1 MLPDMPI
8 IPSSPEIEFI
18 PGELRRS
25 SRPASS
31 KSAARNTCAT
41 PRGASFPSSLVK
53 PADKLED
60 EMVRKV
66 FAFALDLSAQIARF
80 KDHTYA
86 DLNGFQQLHEQD
98 YGSRAGG
105 AKGNVTFQTVDGL
118 MQIKLQVADVIEFG
132 SQLQQAKALID
143 ECLLEWGSDARP
155 EIRAVITSAF
165 SVEKEGQINK
175 ANLFLLL
182 KLDIGDERWT
192 RAMTA
197 IRDAIRVTGTKE
209 YVRFYQ
215 RRRPQD
221 RFETVT
227 IDLAAA

>member
-1 MLPDMPI
+1 MSENAPI
-8 IPSSPEIEFI
+8 QPVV
-18 PGELRRS
+18 
-25 SRPASS
+25 PAGIIDVGGQPHMRDA
-31 KSAARNTCAT
+31 KGRLV
-41 PRGASFPSSLVK
+41 PVELVK

-60 EMVRKV
+60 EMVCKV
-66 FAFALDLSAQIARF
+66 IARF
-80 KDHTYA
+80 KEHTFA
-86 DLNGFQQLHEQD
+86 DLNGFQQLLEQE
-98 YGSRAGG
+98 YGARAGG
-105 AKGNVTFQTVDGL
+105 EKGNVTFQTVDGL
-118 MQIKLQVADVIEFG
+118 MQVKVQIADLIEFG
-132 SQLQQAKALID
+132 PQLQQAKSLID
-143 ECLLEWGSDARP
+143 ECLVEWGADSRP
-155 EIRAVITSAF
+155 EIRAIVSRAF
-165 SVEKEGQINK
+165 AVEKEGQINK

-182 KLDIGDERWT
+182 KLDIGDKRWT

>member
-1 MLPDMPI
+1 MQLENASALPGNE
-8 IPSSPEIEFI
+8 S
-18 PGELRRS
+18 GNALARQA
-25 SRPASS
+25 PAV
-31 KSAARNTCAT
+31 
-41 PRGASFPSSLVK
+41 ASGLIDVGGQPHMRDAKGRLVPVELVK

-66 FAFALDLSAQIARF
+66 MAFALDLSAQIARF
-80 KDHTYA
+80 KEHTFA
-86 DLNGFQQLHEQD
+86 DLNGFQQLLEQE
-98 YGSRAGG
+98 YGARAGG
-105 AKGNVTFQTVDGL
+105 EKGNVTFQTVDGL
-118 MQIKLQVADVIEFG
+118 MQVKVQIADLIELG
-132 SQLQQAKALID
+132 PQLQQAKSLID
-143 ECLLEWGSDARP
+143 ECLVEWGADSRP
-155 EIRAVITSAF
+155 EIRAIVSRAF
-165 SVEKEGQINK
+165 AVEKEGQINK